1 MPLRVQVKRALTGS
15 YVTDSEENPLV
26 LDLEPYLEQSWL
38 DVKKNIAELIER
50 CVCKLKL
57 MADKQVM
64 RDGLK
69 VKRMVKSIK
78 SEYVLKLIECAIPTT
93 TAADLHERGICL
105 RCMKEAGI
113 GAKEIITCDEIQATA
128 LQLRGAGF
136 SLADLVH
143 CFPPYHHSR
152 RIHPPVTRLT
162 LFDSQLKEAGYS
174 ARDFRAADYNAETLS
189 EEYFYHDPY
198 GEGLTPGD
206 LEWWEC
212 CAFFNARELKEAG
225 YSARELKSA
234 FFSAHDLKEAG
245 LSETDLKEAGFEEQ
259 ELSSVRQP
267 EAKKMPRPDQRPKA
281 KKTPKRRR
289 CR

>member
-1 MPLRVQVKRALTGS
+1 MPLRVQVKYALTGS

-26 LDLEPYLEQSWL
+26 LDLEPYLERSWL

-57 MADKQVM
+57 MADNQVM

-69 VKRMVKSIK
+69 VKRMVKYIK

-143 CFPPYHHSR
+143 CFPPDHHPR
-152 RIHPPVTRLT
+152 RRHPPVTRLT
-162 LFDSQLKEAGYS
+162 LFDSQLKKVGYS
-174 ARDFRAADYNAETLS
+174 AQDFRA
-189 EEYFYHDPY
+189 
-198 GEGLTPGD
+198 
-206 LEWWEC
+206 
-212 CAFFNARELKEAG
+212 
-225 YSARELKSA
+225 
-234 FFSAHDLKEAG
+234 
-245 LSETDLKEAGFEEQ
+245 
-259 ELSSVRQP
+259 
-267 EAKKMPRPDQRPKA
+267 
-281 KKTPKRRR
+281 
-289 CR
+289 CRL